1 MEQQTDIIYA
11 RIKSPL
17 DYQNGCPE
25 PEFEW
30 PQYSYLCLWYHT
42 VESTEVMADG
52 PFWKV
57 QNSWGEGWGHKGFA
71 YFAVEGGR
79 SGTCNMNY
87 WGGDYVVTKNETA

>member
-1 MEQQTDIIYA
+1 
-11 RIKSPL
+11 
-17 DYQNGCPE
+17 
-25 PEFEW
+25 
-30 PQYSYLCLWYHT
+30 
-42 VESTEVMADG
+42 MADG

-87 WGGDYVVTKNETA
+87 WGGDYVVTKNEIA